1 MPDERRKLEP
11 RFSTWEEWDAWTN
24 AHAVPDT
31 DPNQTVLMGA
41 RGRPATREE
50 LEAYLT
56 VHKVRM
62 EPEPR
67 EAGLELDLG

>member
-1 MPDERRKLEP
+1 MPRNPTVLKPPFATLA
-11 RFSTWEEWDAWTN
+11 EWDEWTN

-41 RGRPATREE
+41 AGRPATPEE
-50 LEAYLT
+50 LEAYLAK
-56 VHKVRM
+56 HKARM
-62 EPEPR
+62 DREAR